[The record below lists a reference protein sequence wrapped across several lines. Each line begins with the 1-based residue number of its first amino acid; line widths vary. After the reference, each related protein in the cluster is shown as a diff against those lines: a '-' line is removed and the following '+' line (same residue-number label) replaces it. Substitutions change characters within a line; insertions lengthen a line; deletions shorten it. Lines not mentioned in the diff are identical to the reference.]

1 MKTHV
6 HEVSTVWPVL
16 CSALTVENTT
26 LRLTKVDSLTLDH
39 TAELRC
45 ESTGTEAYL
54 RTGLRRYNRTANPHC
69 NCDGWRQS
77 EHDVC
82 IVPESTWKTAF
93 LPANYKF
100 TKLYLSPS
108 LLRMLT
114 CVTVTFPALP
124 QSCLHFIDD
133 RTGSF
138 RQKKKIV
145 LESENV
151 FPGKEYHERATV
163 QARAT
168 PVNLGMQQEGHGGP
182 VVEDDQVFAT

>member
-16 CSALTVENTT
+16 CSVLTVENTT
-26 LRLTKVDSLTLDH
+26 LRLTKVDLLTLDH

-82 IVPESTWKTAF
+82 IVPESTWATSF

-124 QSCLHFIDD
+124 QSYLHFIDD

-138 RQKKKIV
+138 RQKKI
-145 LESENV
+145 
-151 FPGKEYHERATV
+151 GAGIKERV
-163 QARAT
+163 SW
-168 PVNLGMQQEGHGGP
+168 EGIS
-182 VVEDDQVFAT
+182 

>member
-16 CSALTVENTT
+16 CSVLTVENTT

-39 TAELRC
+39 MAELRC

-77 EHDVC
+77 EHDAC
-82 IVPESTWKTAF
+82 IVSESTWETSF
-93 LPANYKF
+93 LPTNYKF
-100 TKLYLSPS
+100 TELYFSPS

-124 QSCLHFIDD
+124 QLSSFYRRQNRKFQTEKNRCWNQ
-133 RTGSF
+133 RTCF
-138 RQKKKIV
+138 
-145 LESENV
+145 
-151 FPGKEYHERATV
+151 
-163 QARAT
+163 
-168 PVNLGMQQEGHGGP
+168 LGRNIMREPLSRLGP
-182 VVEDDQVFAT
+182 LL